1 MTGHFAEEHT
11 AAVTPPRLSDEEIN
25 RLLDMRLIAN
35 LATIDDDGGIHLV
48 PMWFRRDGDHILMP
62 TSRYTSKYRNLSA
75 RPRASVMIDVS
86 RSGLN
91 LHGVLIRGPV
101 EIIEGDSA
109 RALNRSIHLRYV
121 IPEGLS
127 LGAVVT
133 YLREGD
139 DVTLKIAMERMVT
152 WDLTRSEAGHALAAT
167 GAFHELDV

>member
-1 MTGHFAEEHT
+1 MTVQSPEEHI
-11 AAVTPPRLSDEEIN
+11 AAVTPSRLTDEEIN

-48 PMWFRRDGDHILMP
+48 PMWFRRDGNHILMP
-62 TSRYTSKYRNLSA
+62 TSRYTLKYRNLCA

-86 RSGLN
+86 RSGLD
-91 LHGVLIRGPV
+91 LRGVLIRGPV

-121 IPEGLS
+121 TPEGLS
-127 LGAVVT
+127 LGAVT

-152 WDLTRSEAGHALAAT
+152 WDLTKSEAGHALAET